1 VILHWERQGGR
12 PTMQTFKQSSMQ
24 AGGVNV
30 GAALL
35 VALVLSFLL
44 WLVPGASLVLLPIH
58 PYLTFVHE
66 GWHALIAV
74 LTGGHV
80 SSVHI
85 FGITG
90 GGVTGISGGATL
102 LIAGAGYVG
111 SAVTGAV
118 FLALLRHPSA
128 LRFAAFVQY
137 CWLAVVAVLWD
148 HDLNA
153 WLYLLLFGAVLMVL
167 ATRLPERWF
176 AIIMGFLALQLSL
189 AVLGDLRTLLVLSAF
204 SSTHSDALL
213 AASVSHLPALLWA
226 LVWAAISGLL
236 LLWSLRYALRYGQ
249 ARRLVRPRARPV
261 GPL

>member
-1 VILHWERQGGR
+1 
-12 PTMQTFKQSSMQ
+12 MQPVKLPPKQT
-24 AGGVNV
+24 GGVNV

-44 WLVPGASLVLLPIH
+44 WLVPGASLILLPIR

-66 GWHALIAV
+66 GWHALLAV
-74 LTGGHV
+74 LTGGNV

-90 GGVTGISGGATL
+90 GGVTGITGGATL

-118 FLALLRHPSA
+118 FLALLRHPGA
-128 LRFAAFVQY
+128 LRLAALLQY
-137 CWLAVVAVLWD
+137 LWLAVVAVLWD
-148 HDLNA
+148 HDINA
-153 WLYLLLFGAVLMVL
+153 WLYLVVFGVILTFL

-176 AIIMGFLALQLSL
+176 AIIMGFLALQLNL

-204 SSTHSDALL
+204 TSTHSDALL

-226 LVWAAISGLL
+226 VVWTAISGLL

-249 ARRLVRPRARPV
+249 SRRLIGPATVR
-261 GPL
+261 